1 MLPYNHQIATRDQRK
16 GGDTMEAD
24 KNSLLDTVEAE
35 KANFEVKYIK
45 VSYTLVKKPVEPKP
59 ASSREQNKKAGK

>member
-1 MLPYNHQIATRDQRK
+1 
-16 GGDTMEAD
+16 MEAD